1 MRLPVATGIA
11 LALAAL
17 AGDVKAREVSIYR
30 GPCGQMRLP
39 AGPRALPAPVKVDTR
54 CGTFIID
61 QNGVRFGGVRRSTSI
76 TDGLRRRGD
85 RLELLERGR
94 VAWRSAR
101 RHPRHAVSAWV
112 ATDDRSLAFQ
122 YYGGPLYLADFDGRE
137 RPVGT
142 VDEYPLG
149 WTRIGVL
156 VTARGT
162 GLRARTRAGR
172 LVEQLT
178 DRARSFRFDE
188 QTRTLLFVSRRSE
201 LVRTDGRHTAIL
213 ARLSPLGVGRGPAIE
228 PLRSGRIAVVGRRLV
243 VLDPRGGM
251 VASDRA
257 RHPVVGPSTE
267 SPRGA
272 VASVITRYLENHTR
286 AREAIRLLRP
296 GARAST
302 LLFAHEFHHL
312 VCGHGMTLSWR
323 GGWLLYSTTEGHV
336 VAIDAASRE
345 PIDLTT
351 LTAGLPGRGVLVA
364 GWA

>member
-1 MRLPVATGIA
+1 MRLLVASGIA
-11 LALAAL
+11 LAVGAL

-30 GPCGQMRLP
+30 GPCGEMRLP
-39 AGPRALPAPVKVDTR
+39 AGPRELPAPIKVDTH

-61 QNGVRFGGVRRSTSI
+61 QNGARFVGVRGPTPI
-76 TDGLRRRGD
+76 THGLRWRGG

-101 RHPRHAVSAWV
+101 RHPRHAAAAWV
-112 ATDDRSLAFQ
+112 AANGRSLAFQ
-122 YYGGPLYLADFDGRE
+122 YYGGPLYLADFGGRE
-137 RPVGT
+137 RPIGA

-149 WTRIGVL
+149 WTRIGFL

-162 GLRARTRAGR
+162 ILRARARAGQ
-172 LVEQLT
+172 LVEQLMDGT
-178 DRARSFRFDE
+178 RSFRFDE
-188 QTRTLLFVSRRSE
+188 RTRTLLFVSRRNE
-201 LVRTDGRHTAIL
+201 LVRTDGRHTGTL
-213 ARLSPLGVGRGPAIE
+213 ARLSPLDVGRWPAIE
-228 PLRSGRIAVVGRRLV
+228 PLRSGRIALVGRRLV
-243 VLDPRGGM
+243 VLDSRGGV

-257 RHPVVGPSTE
+257 RHPAVGPSTE

-286 AREAIRLLRP
+286 AREAIRLLQP

-302 LLFAHEFHHL
+302 LLFGHEFHHL
-312 VCGHGMTLSWR
+312 ACGHGMTLSWR
-323 GGWLLYSTTEGHV
+323 GDWLLYSTTEGQV

-351 LTAGLPGRGVLVA
+351 LTARLPGRGILLA